1 MRDGGTLRRGF
12 GALALWAAT
21 ICAQAADWYQVE
33 VIAFRYPPAAT
44 ASWAAATALPDFSQ
58 ATRLAPKES
67 AAPTAGTP
75 LAYAELPPTLLHLTG
90 AYLTLS
96 KHGGYQVLFHTGWRQ
111 SETDSRAVYLTDQVS
126 ADASTAPV
134 ANPQSIEGT
143 LRLQSGAKQYR
154 ITTQFIA
161 HQNDLAVAIGEV
173 RNVVPGELHYFD
185 HALLGMLV
193 EVTPLDANG
202 EPLPPATEVAPDA
215 PATTKSAAPPTPN

>member
-1 MRDGGTLRRGF
+1 MPDRGTLRRGF
-12 GALALWAAT
+12 GALALWGAT
-21 ICAQAADWYQVE
+21 TCAQAADWYQVE

-58 ATRLAPKES
+58 ATRLAPTES
-67 AAPTAGTP
+67 VAPTTVTP

-90 AYLTLS
+90 AYQTLS
-96 KHGGYQVLFHTGWRQ
+96 KHGGYQVLLHTGWRQ
-111 SETDSRAVYLTDQVS
+111 TETDSRAVYLTDQVS
-126 ADASTAPV
+126 TDATPATV

-173 RNVVPGELHYFD
+173 RNVVPGELQYFD

-202 EPLPPATEVAPDA
+202 EPLLPAPPVTPDA
-215 PATTKSAAPPTPN
+215 PAPTKSAAPPTPN

>member
-1 MRDGGTLRRGF
+1 MRDWGTLRRGF
-12 GALALWAAT
+12 GALALWGAT

-33 VIAFRYPPAAT
+33 VIAFRYPPTAT

-111 SETDSRAVYLTDQVS
+111 SETDSRAVYLTAQVS

-143 LRLQSGAKQYR
+143 LRLRSGAKQYR

-202 EPLPPATEVAPDA
+202 APLPPATEVAPDA